1 MRRRKKSVTIN
12 FFSIMSEISEETEEL
27 LLAEDRISER
37 SSTSN
42 CSKEAEKE
50 KQTSE
55 KVNHESDTAESE
67 LSSDESSTS
76 SASTEKRKYS
86 QKDVLEES
94 SANPLIDKPE
104 AANDPLAGMEMD
116 HFEMDFSESCP
127 APCDASNPAPCD
139 ASKRFEVLVNCTM
152 ASDQLGLSGTYNLH
166 VRPESL
172 DLEDCDTMKTVH
184 SWKYDHIKRFGYKKS
199 TNDFLM
205 VVGRRNKFGNGVFEF
220 HVMGDPRQIIDS
232 LQNKPGCSLRLLD
245 SAKRISSR
253 I

>member
-50 KQTSE
+50 KRTSE
-55 KVNHESDTAESE
+55 KVKHESDTSESE
-67 LSSDESSTS
+67 LSSDENSNSST
-76 SASTEKRKYS
+76 STEKRKYT
-86 QKDVLEES
+86 QNDVLEES

-104 AANDPLAGMEMD
+104 ATNDPLAGMEMD
-116 HFEMDFSESCP
+116 NFEMDFSESCP
-127 APCDASNPAPCD
+127 PPCD
-139 ASKRFEVLVNCTM
+139 ASKRFEILVNCTV

-172 DLEDCDTMKTVH
+172 DLEDCDTLKTVH